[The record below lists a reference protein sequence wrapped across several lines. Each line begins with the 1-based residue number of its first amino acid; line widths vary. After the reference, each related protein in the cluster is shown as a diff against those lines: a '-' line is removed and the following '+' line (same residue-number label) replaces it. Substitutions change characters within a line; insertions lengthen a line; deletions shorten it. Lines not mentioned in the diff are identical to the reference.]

1 MPLKVRAVVDAVAIQ
16 LGRFLVII
24 AGLAAA
30 EPLGI
35 HGFQVGLFV
44 NVLCVGYAV
53 AVVTWLRL
61 WGEVGLF
68 VRWRSWPA
76 LLWLLPLLVEA
87 VSWLWPVGPHDRAP
101 GVGWW
106 TLALL
111 LVGVNEE
118 LASRGAVLMRLLRD
132 LGPTAAVVW
141 CGVLFGAQH
150 LSALVTSNASLL
162 DVATNVGLTTA
173 YGLGFA
179 AYQAR
184 FRWLWPLMLVHAGS
198 DLAGELTPGSPG
210 DAVVLSAAALML
222 VTAMILLA
230 GGRSSP
236 SRARRQNATGC
247 GRGTGRSASTV

>member
-1 MPLKVRAVVDAVAIQ
+1 MSPKVRAVMDALAIQ
-16 LGRFLVII
+16 LGRFAVIV
-24 AGLAAA
+24 AGLAVA

-35 HGFQVGLFV
+35 HGFRVGLFV

-61 WGEVGLF
+61 WGEVGLL

-76 LLWLLPLLVEA
+76 LLWLLPFLVEA
-87 VSWLWPVGPHDRAP
+87 MSWLWPDGPHDQAP

-106 TLALL
+106 TLTLL

-118 LASRGAVLMRLLRD
+118 LTGRGAVLLRLLRD
-132 LGPTAAVVW
+132 LGPVAAVVW

-162 DVATNVGLTTA
+162 DVLTNVGLTTA
-173 YGLGFA
+173 YGLALA

-184 FRWLWPLMLVHAGS
+184 FRWLWPLILVHAGS

-210 DAVVLSAAALML
+210 DAVVLPAAALML
-222 VTAMILLA
+222 ATAVALLV
-230 GGRSSP
+230 GRRSSV
-236 SRARRQNATGC
+236 SRTGPGVTPPPQARP
-247 GRGTGRSASTV
+247 SASAV